1 MKIPLLVL
9 MMALPPI
16 KSKNLEYTTDD
27 IKINTNYFKAE
38 DLSKE
43 EYAST
48 EKGNLNIVFK
58 ISIHY

>member
-1 MKIPLLVL
+1 

-38 DLSKE
+38 DLSKD

-48 EKGNLNIVFK
+48 EKGNVNIVFK
-58 ISIHY
+58 ISIYY